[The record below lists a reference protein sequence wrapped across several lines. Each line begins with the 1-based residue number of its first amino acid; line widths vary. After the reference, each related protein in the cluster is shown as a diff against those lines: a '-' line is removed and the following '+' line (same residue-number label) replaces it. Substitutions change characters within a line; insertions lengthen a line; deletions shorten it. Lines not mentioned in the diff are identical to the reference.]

1 MTVSYYFKSS
11 YFKRVLKQ
19 ITKEKFKN
27 YKDCLIKQIKLNLTL
42 YKLFMKL

>member
-19 ITKEKFKN
+19 ITKEKFK
-27 YKDCLIKQIKLNLTL
+27 TTER
-42 YKLFMKL
+42 LFNKTNKT